1 MKSTIFE
8 KAGLVSVQEV
18 DKPTLQSDDD
28 VIVRIVRT
36 CVCGSDLWSYAH
48 GDDKAAHSINEGH
61 EAIGI
66 VEAIGSAI
74 TTVKP
79 GDFVITP
86 FTHGC
91 GECAACLAGF
101 DGVLVI
107 GIRATQI
114 GLMAFKQNTFASLMV
129 IGR

>member
-48 GDDKAAHSINEGH
+48 GDDKAAHLINEGH

-79 GDFVITP
+79 GDFVIP
-86 FTHGC
+86 HLPM
-91 GECAACLAGF
+91 AVVSARLVWLVSM
-101 DGVLVI
+101 VLVI